1 MTQPRIVLEVFSDFV
16 CPFCYLELPELEAIQ
31 ARFGEA
37 LGIRWRAFELRP
49 APQPP
54 LAPDADYLHEVWQR
68 SVLPMAKER
77 DMTLRLPRIQPRSQ
91 LAHEAHAWAETH
103 SPAQAERLRR
113 ALFRGFFEESLDLSD
128 IDALMTQA
136 EALGLDGHDLARALH
151 EGRFAQAVRDDQH
164 QAQVLGISGVPGLR
178 FMLDGEHAGVLE
190 GAQPRR
196 QLLLALERLFDLMG

>member
-16 CPFCYLELPELEAIQ
+16 CPFCYLELPELEAIR

-49 APQPP
+49 EPQPP
-54 LAPDADYLHEVWQR
+54 LAPDYLHDVWQR

-77 DMTLRLPRIQPRSQ
+77 DMTLRLPRIQPRSR

-113 ALFRGFFEESLDLSD
+113 ALFRGFFEESLDLGD

>member
-1 MTQPRIVLEVFSDFV
+1 MPQPRITLEVFSDFV

-49 APQPP
+49 EPQPP
-54 LAPDADYLHEVWQR
+54 LDPDADYLHDVWQR
-68 SVLPMAKER
+68 SVYPMAVER
-77 DMTLRLPRIQPRSQ
+77 GLTLRLPSLQPRSR
-91 LAHEAHAWAETH
+91 LAHEAHAWAE
-103 SPAQAERLRR
+103 AQAPEAGTALRL
-113 ALFRGFFEESLDLSD
+113 ALFRGFFEASLDLGD
-128 IDALMTQA
+128 IDALMSQA
-136 EALGLDGHDLARALH
+136 AALGLDGHDLARALH
-151 EGRFAQAVRDDQH
+151 EGRFRQAVRDDQH

-196 QLLLALERLFDLMG
+196 QLLLAVERLLDLMG